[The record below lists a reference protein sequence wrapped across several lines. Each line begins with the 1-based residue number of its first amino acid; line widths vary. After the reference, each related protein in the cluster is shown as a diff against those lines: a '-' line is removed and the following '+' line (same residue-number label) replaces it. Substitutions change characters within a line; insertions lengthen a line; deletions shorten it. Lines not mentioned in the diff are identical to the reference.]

1 MITVALRSILAT
13 SFLLLLTCS
22 SQHEEAFATIERHF
36 VDVDGD
42 SVVEEVT
49 LRRPESWE
57 NDPGDYTTIHV
68 KTHDGRT
75 LQSEQVLGTT
85 WSESVLEQP
94 MREFLASRNIVNS
107 HRLLVLGRSVG
118 DPPIILA
125 FEWPFGSTPGRV
137 VGLVASSSHLET
149 VFEETIN
156 VISLE
161 FVATEWRISGHKCH
175 PGADAVPM
183 YAPTLVWEFDK
194 QLGRYS
200 LNEDLSRAASIERQG
215 VWNGVECG
223 DDTAVVKTP
232 QGQTKVMFR
241 VDALRAVERGEVST
255 PNERSQ

>member
-1 MITVALRSILAT
+1 MIPVTLRSIVAT
-13 SFLLLLTCS
+13 SLLLLLACS
-22 SQHEEAFATIERHF
+22 SQYEEAFATIEHHL

-42 SVVEEVT
+42 SNIEELS
-49 LRRPESWE
+49 LRRPETWE

-94 MREFLASRNIVNS
+94 MREFLASRNMVNS

-118 DPPIILA
+118 NPPIILA
-125 FEWPFGSTPGRV
+125 FEWPFGSTPSRV
-137 VGLVASSSHLET
+137 VGLVASSSQLEK

-156 VISLE
+156 IVSLE
-161 FVATEWRISGHKCH
+161 FVATEWRISGRHCY
-175 PGADAVPM
+175 PGANAIPM

-194 QLGRYS
+194 QLGSYS

-223 DDTAVVKTP
+223 DETAVVKTR
-232 QGQTKVMFR
+232 QGQILVMPR
-241 VDALRAVERGEVST
+241 VDALRAVGRGEVST
-255 PNERSQ
+255 PNER